1 MDHLSISALSDLLAT
16 VLCGCVLPIYAIWQV
31 VRRHMNDTDK
41 RTQIVLAAIE
51 KNPDMDIEELIKK
64 ISPKKKLLKEKL
76 LAKLL
81 WGSIITFLGVAL
93 IGFCIVQAFVGGMPT
108 AALQQFSLFGA
119 VLSGIG
125 IAFLVN
131 YYIGKRMLAKEMEA
145 EEQLLVAQ
153 AENK

>member
-1 MDHLSISALSDLLAT
+1 MEQIFALLIPLG
-16 VLCGCVLPIYAIWQV
+16 CGCVLPIVVIWLGIRQK
-31 VRRHMNDTDK
+31 MNETNQ

-51 KNPDMDIEELIKK
+51 KNPEMDIEELMKK

-76 LAKLL
+76 LTKLL

-125 IAFLVN
+125 IAFLVS
-131 YYIGKRMLAKEMEA
+131 YYVGKRMLAKEMEA
-145 EEQLLVAQ
+145 EEQLLVMQ

>member
-1 MDHLSISALSDLLAT
+1 MKELVAILVPIA
-16 VLCGCVLPIYAIWQV
+16 CGCVLPIMVVWLAI
-31 VRRHMNDTDK
+31 RKKMNETNQ

-51 KNPDMDIEELIKK
+51 KNPDMDIEELMKK
-64 ISPKKKLLKEKL
+64 ISPKKKLLT
-76 LAKLL
+76 KLL

-125 IAFLVN
+125 IAFLVS
-131 YYIGKRMLAKEMEA
+131 YYVGKRMLAKEMEA
-145 EEQLLVAQ
+145 EEQLLVMQ
-153 AENK
+153 AESK

>member
-1 MDHLSISALSDLLAT
+1 MQELVDILVPIA
-16 VLCGCVLPIYAIWQV
+16 CGCVLPIMV
-31 VRRHMNDTDK
+31 VWLGIRQSMNETNQ
-41 RTQIVLAAIE
+41 RTQIVMAAIE
-51 KNPDMDIEELIKK
+51 KNPDMDIEELMKK
-64 ISPKKKLLKEKL
+64 ISPKKKLLT
-76 LAKLL
+76 KLL

-131 YYIGKRMLAKEMEA
+131 YYVGKRMLAKEMEA
-145 EEQLLVAQ
+145 EEQSLVMQ

>member
-1 MDHLSISALSDLLAT
+1 MEQIFAQLIPLG
-16 VLCGCVLPIYAIWQV
+16 CGCVLPIVVIWLGIRQK
-31 VRRHMNDTDK
+31 MNETNQ

-51 KNPDMDIEELIKK
+51 KNPEMDIEELMKK

-76 LAKLL
+76 LSNLL
-81 WGSIITFLGVAL
+81 WGSIITFLGVAF

-125 IAFLVN
+125 IAFLVS
-131 YYIGKRMLAKEMEA
+131 YYVGKRMLAKEMEA
-145 EEQLLVAQ
+145 EEQLLVMQ

>member
-1 MDHLSISALSDLLAT
+1 MEYLVAILVPIA
-16 VLCGCVLPIYAIWQV
+16 CGCVLPIMVVWLAI
-31 VRRHMNDTDK
+31 RKKMNETNQ

-64 ISPKKKLLKEKL
+64 ISPKKRLLKEKL

-93 IGFCIVQAFVGGMPT
+93 IGFCIVLGFIGGMPT

-125 IAFLVN
+125 IAILVN
-131 YYIGKRMLAKEMEA
+131 YNIGKRMLAKEMEA

>member
-1 MDHLSISALSDLLAT
+1 MEDLFAILVPIA
-16 VLCGCVLPIYAIWQV
+16 CGCVLPIMAIWLAIRQS
-31 VRRHMNDTDK
+31 MNETNQ

-81 WGSIITFLGVAL
+81 WGSIISFLGVAL
-93 IGFCIVQAFVGGMPT
+93 IGFCIVQAFVGGMST
-108 AALQQFSLFGA
+108 QALQQFSLFGA

-131 YYIGKRMLAKEMEA
+131 YYVGKRMLAKEIEA
-145 EEQLLVAQ
+145 EEQLQVAQ
-153 AENK
+153 AESK

>member
-1 MDHLSISALSDLLAT
+1 MEDLVAILVPIA
-16 VLCGCVLPIYAIWQV
+16 CGCVLPIMVVWLAI
-31 VRRHMNDTDK
+31 RESMNKTNQ

-51 KNPDMDIEELIKK
+51 KNPDMDIEELMKK

-76 LAKLL
+76 LTKLL

-125 IAFLVN
+125 IAFLVS
-131 YYIGKRMLAKEMEA
+131 YYVGKRMLAKEMEA
-145 EEQLLVAQ
+145 EEQLLVMQ

>member
-1 MDHLSISALSDLLAT
+1 MEDLVAILVPIA
-16 VLCGCVLPIYAIWQV
+16 CGCVLPIMVVWLAI
-31 VRRHMNDTDK
+31 RKSMNETNQ

-76 LAKLL
+76 LTKLL

-93 IGFCIVQAFVGGMPT
+93 IGFCIVLDFIDGVPT
-108 AALQQFSLFGA
+108 GALQQFSLLGA

-131 YYIGKRMLAKEMEA
+131 YYVGKRMLAKEIEA
-145 EEQLLVAQ
+145 EEQLLVMQ
-153 AENK
+153 VENK